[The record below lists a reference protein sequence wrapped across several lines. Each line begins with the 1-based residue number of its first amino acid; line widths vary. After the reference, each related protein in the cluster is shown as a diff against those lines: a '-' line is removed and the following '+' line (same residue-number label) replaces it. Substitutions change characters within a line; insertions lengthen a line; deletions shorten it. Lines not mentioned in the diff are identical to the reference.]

1 MNLTDAL
8 RQIAVDFNL
17 NAQDLIA
24 YAGEDTESGW
34 DYGHGN
40 WRVGSL
46 FREEGQVLYALVR
59 ALKPQRVLEIGV
71 CTGCSATHLM
81 MALERNGSGTMT
93 SIDVDPGAGKQI
105 SDHFRP
111 QWEFIRADALT
122 WLETTARQFDFVFED
137 SVHSY
142 EFTKPVLELARA
154 RGAKVI
160 LSHDATHRDTGTAVS
175 QAVLEALGSLYTVTI
190 DPSDC
195 GMALWMRNGK

>member
-1 MNLTDAL
+1 MNLAEAL

-34 DYGHGN
+34 DYGHGG

-46 FREEGQVLYALVR
+46 FKEEGQVIYALVR
-59 ALKPQRVLEIGV
+59 ALKPQNVLEIGV
-71 CTGCSATHLM
+71 CTGCSATHIL
-81 MALERNGSGTMT
+81 MALERNGSGKLT
-93 SIDVDPGAGKQI
+93 SIDVDPGAGKQLP
-105 SDHFRP
+105 DRYRGV
-111 QWEFIRADALT
+111 WEFVRADALT
-122 WLETTARQFDFVFED
+122 WLEMTNRRFDFCFED

-154 RGAKVI
+154 RGSKVI
-160 LSHDATHRDTGTAVS
+160 LSHDATHRDTGAAVS
-175 QAVLEALGSLYTVTI
+175 RAVTEALGELRTVTI

-195 GMALWMRNGK
+195 GMAYWMSGR